1 MAQPPIDKLRL
12 GNLSAAIW
20 RNLDKQSNPF
30 YTCTISRSYTDDEGN
45 WHETPTFGRGDLLR
59 VAKLADQAHSRIE
72 SLIQEDRQAASQD
85 TDTKAASTPKP
96 NGNGRPARQ
105 R

>member
-1 MAQPPIDKLRL
+1 MAQPPVDKLRL
-12 GNLSAAIW
+12 GNLTATIW

-30 YTCTISRSYTDDEGN
+30 FTCTLTRSYTDDEGN
-45 WHETPTFGRGDLLR
+45 WHESPTFGRGDLLK

-72 SLIQEDRQAASQD
+72 GLIQEEKDNERGTATNGAAAKQH
-85 TDTKAASTPKP
+85 
-96 NGNGRPARQ
+96 ARQ